1 MSTQVNQEQVPVPS
15 QSMTGKSA
23 PRPHRRFSN
32 IPVSKYV
39 AYIFL
44 LVLCVIWAVPV
55 LFGITTSFRSQAE
68 VVSTGFRLLPD
79 TWIFDNYISILQNTS
94 TAPIVR
100 WLMNS
105 IFIATLHTFLVVV
118 VISVT
123 GYGYS
128 RMNFKGR
135 DALFFTLLGIS
146 FFPGVVNLI
155 PSYKIIETLGWVNT
169 SWAMIIP
176 GLAGMGNIFLV
187 RQFMMG
193 IPKDLDESARVDGAG
208 DFKIYYAVVLPLM
221 KPVLIVCALFS
232 FTGSWNDF
240 LWPVI
245 VYTDVDKMPITAGLL
260 LLQDIYGNYR
270 MIGQLMGSAMLAI
283 IPTLL
288 LFLFAQRYFVQSIN
302 LNAGIKG

>member
-1 MSTQVNQEQVPVPS
+1 MSNPVLKDAE
-15 QSMTGKSA
+15 TA
-23 PRPHRRFSN
+23 PRAANRKGVRSSSSSLN
-32 IPVSKYV
+32 ISKYL
-39 AYIFL
+39 AYLFL
-44 LVLCVIWAVPV
+44 IVLCVIWLIPV
-55 LFGITTSFRSQAE
+55 IFGITTSFRSQTE
-68 VVSTGFRLLPD
+68 VVTTGFRLLPEN
-79 TWIFDNYISILQNTS
+79 WIFDNYVAILENTS
-94 TAPIVR
+94 TAPILR

-105 IFIATLHTFLVVV
+105 VFIATLHTLLVIV
-118 VISVT
+118 VISIT

-135 DALFFTLLGIS
+135 DTLFFTLLGIS

-155 PSYKIIETLGWVNT
+155 PSYKIIDALGWVNT

-187 RQFMMG
+187 RQFMKG

-208 DFKIYYAVVLPLM
+208 DFRIYYSVIVPLI
-221 KPVLIVCALFS
+221 KPVLIVCGLFS

-245 VYTDVDKMPITAGLL
+245 VYTDVEKMPVTAGLL

-270 MIGQLMGSAMLAI
+270 MIGQLMGSAILAI

-288 LFLFAQRYFVQSIN
+288 LFLFAQKYFVQSIN

>member
-1 MSTQVNQEQVPVPS
+1 MSNQANAKV
-15 QSMTGKSA
+15 MKSS
-23 PRPHRRFSN
+23 SN
-32 IPVSKYV
+32 SGGISKYI
-39 AYIFL
+39 AYGFL
-44 LVLCVIWAVPV
+44 GILCLLWALPV
-55 LFGITTSFRSQAE
+55 VFGITTSFRSQTE
-68 VVSTGFRLLPD
+68 VVTSGFRLFPKE
-79 TWIFDNYISILQNTS
+79 WVIENYIAILDNTS
-94 TAPIVR
+94 TAPILQ
-100 WLMNS
+100 WLWNS
-105 IFIATLHTFLVVV
+105 VFIATLHTLLVVV

-128 RMNFKGR
+128 RMEFKGR

-155 PSYKIIETLGWVNT
+155 PSYKIIDALGWVNT
-169 SWAMIIP
+169 SLAMIIP

-187 RQFMMG
+187 RQFMNG

-208 DFKIYYAVVLPLM
+208 DFRIYFSVILPLV
-221 KPVLIVCALFS
+221 KPILIVCALFS

-245 VYTDVDKMPITAGLL
+245 VYTDVVKMPVTAGLL

-288 LFLFAQRYFVQSIN
+288 LFLFAQKYFVQSIN
-302 LNAGIKG
+302 LNSGIKG

>member
-1 MSTQVNQEQVPVPS
+1 MSNPVL
-15 QSMTGKSA
+15 KDAEAA
-23 PRPHRRFSN
+23 PRAASRKGVRSSSSSLN
-32 IPVSKYV
+32 ISKYL
-39 AYIFL
+39 AYLFL
-44 LVLCVIWAVPV
+44 IILCVIWVIPV
-55 LFGITTSFRSQAE
+55 IFGITTSFRSQTE
-68 VVSTGFRLLPD
+68 VVTTGFRLLPES
-79 TWIFDNYISILQNTS
+79 WIFDNYVAILENTS
-94 TAPIVR
+94 TAPILR

-105 IFIATLHTFLVVV
+105 VFIATLHTLLVIV
-118 VISVT
+118 VISIT

-135 DALFFTLLGIS
+135 DTLFFTLLGIS

-155 PSYKIIETLGWVNT
+155 PSYKIIDALGWVNT

-187 RQFMMG
+187 RQFMKG

-208 DFKIYYAVVLPLM
+208 DFRIYYSVILPLI
-221 KPVLIVCALFS
+221 KPVLIVCGLFS

-245 VYTDVDKMPITAGLL
+245 VYTDVEKMPVTAGLL

-270 MIGQLMGSAMLAI
+270 MIGQLMGSAILAI

-288 LFLFAQRYFVQSIN
+288 LFLFAQKYFVQSIN